1 MALYSHMFARNHET
15 FYNKIHIYT
24 CTCIFIIIRQIF
36 IFVISI

>member
-1 MALYSHMFARNHET
+1 MSLLDKLFARNHET

-24 CTCIFIIIRQIF
+24 CTCIFIIIRQIR